1 MLLFEDVIK
10 RLKEVLGL
18 KTDKEMYEFMG
29 TNQGK
34 FSMWKSR
41 NKIPYEEIT
50 NICCNEKLDLNYILN
65 GKKQQNFVDFKEENN
80 KMIEN
85 LSDLEHEKLY
95 HLLKS
100 KIIEN

>member
-10 RLKEVLGL
+10 RLKESLQL

-50 NICCNEKLDLNYILN
+50 NICCNKNLDLNYILN
-65 GKKQQNFVDFKEENN
+65 GKKQQNFVDYKKEN
-80 KMIEN
+80 KKMLEK
-85 LSDLEHEKLY
+85 LTDLEHENLY

-100 KIIEN
+100 NII